1 MPGPGKTAAT
11 KAGTSSG
18 ELHTVRAHEM
28 LLGDRLVAAEL
39 DIEDGRITAIRP
51 LPDEAPRLPGTLVV
65 PDGLQVLP
73 GNVDTHVHINEPGR
87 TEWEGFATATRA
99 AALGGVTTLVD
110 MPLNSIP
117 PTIDVA
123 SLRVKQAAARDAL
136 AVDLGFWG
144 GIVPGNTAQLR
155 ALWEAGVMGFKCFLL
170 PSGVDE
176 FPPVDAAQ
184 LRAAMH
190 EVATFD
196 GLVIVHAED
205 ASTIDAAPAVPSARY
220 TDFVASRPESAEVTA
235 IAGLI
240 EAVRETGAAPTCST
254 SPAPAPWTSSSR
266 PRRRVCRSRSRPA
279 RTTCASPR
287 RPCRMRR
294 RSTSAAR
301 RSATPATATP
311 SGRASRPGSST

>member
-1 MPGPGKTAAT
+1 
-11 KAGTSSG
+11 
-18 ELHTVRAHEM
+18 M

-136 AVDLGFWG
+136 
-144 GIVPGNTAQLR
+144 
-155 ALWEAGVMGFKCFLL
+155 
-170 PSGVDE
+170 
-176 FPPVDAAQ
+176 
-184 LRAAMH
+184 
-190 EVATFD
+190 
-196 GLVIVHAED
+196 
-205 ASTIDAAPAVPSARY
+205 
-220 TDFVASRPESAEVTA
+220 
-235 IAGLI
+235 
-240 EAVRETGAAPTCST
+240 
-254 SPAPAPWTSSSR
+254 
-266 PRRRVCRSRSRPA
+266 
-279 RTTCASPR
+279 
-287 RPCRMRR
+287 
-294 RSTSAAR
+294 
-301 RSATPATATP
+301 
-311 SGRASRPGSST
+311 